1 MPFILDKGYTSIDY
15 VFISHFDQDH
25 VGGILTLLEEIK
37 VKNIVIG
44 KQFEDSDNYRKF
56 VELVKEKNI
65 KVFVVEAG
73 QKINIEKNLFFEILW
88 PDSENKINENIL
100 NNNALVCKL
109 NYGKF
114 SMLFTGDIE
123 QKAEEA
129 ICKIYQDTNVLNSTI
144 LKVSHHGSKT
154 SSTAKFLNLVKPK
167 ASVIGVGKN
176 NNFGHPNIE
185 VLTRLEELGTKI
197 YRTDEDGQITITVNL
212 KMYKFS
218 KFVQTNKN
226 EKRRY

>member
-44 KQFEDSDNYRKF
+44 KQFEDSDNYRRF

-65 KVFVVEAG
+65 KVFVLEAG

-88 PDSENKINENIL
+88 PNSENKINENIL

-109 NYGKF
+109 NYGEF

-123 QKAEEA
+123 QKAEEV

-144 LKVSHHGSKT
+144 LKVAHHGSKT
-154 SSTAKFLNLVKPK
+154 SSTEKFLDLVKPK
-167 ASVIGVGKN
+167 AAVIGVGKN
-176 NNFGHPNIE
+176 NNFGHPNME

-197 YRTDEDGQITITVNL
+197 YRTDEDGQITITVNW

-226 EKRRY
+226 EKGRY

>member
-65 KVFVVEAG
+65 KVLVVEAG

-123 QKAEEA
+123 QKAEEG

>member
-56 VELVKEKNI
+56 VELMKEKNI

-123 QKAEEA
+123 QKAEEG